1 VKIGIGVITQLGDPE
16 EAIMVLP
23 KKSMFSKGYVLLNFE
38 EPAGVK
44 LEDGELSVKRSAST
58 RSQIGS
64 DAGALEWVG
73 KKYVLRIESARIEGA
88 EYPNQGSSTVI
99 YTNSDPDKYVELE
112 TFSPQKMMKVGDHI
126 EATNTYT
133 LSKTRGEAFQVNT
146 SGAQRQI
153 SSASNSRQLHE
164 RLLP

>member
-1 VKIGIGVITQLGDPE
+1 
-16 EAIMVLP
+16 
-23 KKSMFSKGYVLLNFE
+23 
-38 EPAGVK
+38 VK

-112 TFSPQKMMKVGDHI
+112 TFSPLKMMKVG
-126 EATNTYT
+126 EKTSATNVYR
-133 LSKTRGEAFQVNT
+133 L
-146 SGAQRQI
+146 QR
-153 SSASNSRQLHE
+153 R
-164 RLLP
+164 